1 MAKKTKA
8 EFYWRIV
15 NPEEGQDPFNL
26 VVAPNIQEAIRIYL
40 SQYDYL
46 NMEDITRVEQVGTVL
61 IEIDNGNDNKD
72 KR

>member
-1 MAKKTKA
+1 MAKMTNA

-15 NPEEGQDPFNL
+15 NPEGGEDPFEL

-46 NMEDITRVEQVGTVL
+46 NMEDIIRVEQVGSVL
-61 IEIDNGNDNKD
+61 IEKDNGNDYQSE
-72 KR
+72 R